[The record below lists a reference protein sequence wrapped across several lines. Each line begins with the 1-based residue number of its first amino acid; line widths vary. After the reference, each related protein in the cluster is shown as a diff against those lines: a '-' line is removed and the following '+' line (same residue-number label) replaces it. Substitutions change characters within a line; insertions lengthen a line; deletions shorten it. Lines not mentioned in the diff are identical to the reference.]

1 MNYSRNESACGFMLL
16 YIESMKP
23 KFIVDLNVGKLAKRL
38 RMLGYDALFING
50 LDDNELVRIAL
61 REGRVLL
68 TKDTGILRR
77 GVAFTGKIK
86 VVLIKA
92 EKVREQL
99 RQVVETLHLESD
111 LDPFSLCIECNE
123 PLIPREKEEV
133 RDLVPPYV
141 LQTQEQY
148 VQCPGCNRIYWRG
161 THWQRMNEEL
171 EELLKPGD
179 PFHNGETLASMKL

>member
-1 MNYSRNESACGFMLL
+1 
-16 YIESMKP
+16 MKP
-23 KFIVDLNVGKLAKRL
+23 RFIVDLNVGKLAKRL

-61 REGRVLL
+61 KEGRVLL
-68 TKDTGILRR
+68 TRDTGILRR

-86 VVLIKA
+86 VVLIEA
-92 EKVREQL
+92 DNVREQL
-99 RQVVETLHLESD
+99 RQVVETLHLEWGS
-111 LDPFSLCIECNE
+111 DPFSLCLECNE
-123 PLIPREKEEV
+123 PLIPRRKEEV

-161 THWQRMNEEL
+161 THWQRMREELAELLRPGHNEE
-171 EELLKPGD
+171 D
-179 PFHNGETLASMKL
+179 SASMKL

>member
-1 MNYSRNESACGFMLL
+1 
-16 YIESMKP
+16 MKP

-61 REGRVLL
+61 KEGRVLL

-77 GVAFTGKIK
+77 GVASTGKIK
-86 VVLIKA
+86 VVLI
-92 EKVREQL
+92 ESENVREQL
-99 RQVVETLHLESD
+99 RQVVETLYLKGGS
-111 LDPFSLCIECNE
+111 DPFSLCLECNE

-171 EELLKPGD
+171 EQLLKPGD
-179 PFHNGETLASMKL
+179 PFHNGETLASGGIP

>member
-1 MNYSRNESACGFMLL
+1 MKAPVDLCY

-61 REGRVLL
+61 REGRILL
-68 TKDTGILRR
+68 TRDTGILRR

-111 LDPFSLCIECNE
+111 LDPFSLCIECNK
-123 PLIPREKEEV
+123 PLIPRGREEV
-133 RDLVPPYV
+133 CDLVPPHV
-141 LQTQEQY
+141 FQTQEQY
-148 VQCPGCNRIYWRG
+148 MQCPGCNRIYWRG

-171 EELLKPGD
+171 EELLKPKG
-179 PFHNGETLASMKL
+179 